1 MSKLIDRLL
10 RNNASLFIIVFGA
23 VSFFITNILMKE
35 ILSSR
40 KYGEYS
46 ILITYFSVVYLLGI
60 LGAEQGFLR
69 YSKRINTNVIAT
81 HKSQLNLL
89 VVISIC
95 TSIVFCLLFKYF
107 YNEIEINTFLLFT
120 STISMVIMLFL
131 FNILRL
137 NENFIAS
144 QLFSNYWKNTLL
156 VLAVVFFIWRNTN
169 LTLFVNILSVNII
182 LITVIAL
189 FFVKTKLKFVYI
201 SEINTKEICISAFHF
216 SLAIFAIT
224 LIIFSDR
231 FIIERKHNIEE
242 FGNYFY
248 LTNFFLAPFSIL
260 QNYIGFKQL
269 IIFKTNFS
277 FEYFKAINKK
287 VLLLGFFISLILF
300 SLSFIID
307 YLNIVKFDFNKY
319 VIIIII
325 LLITGIV
332 RLYSS
337 AILSAFEAKT
347 NIRTLRNSN
356 IYIISAT
363 IGVIS
368 FILIFV
374 TKLEFILVFFIII
387 WLFRSIIHK
396 KLLMKQLKNNSDL

>member
-374 TKLEFILVFFIII
+374 TKLEFILVFFIVI

>member
-1 MSKLIDRLL
+1 
-10 RNNASLFIIVFGA
+10 
-23 VSFFITNILMKE
+23 
-35 ILSSR
+35 
-40 KYGEYS
+40 
-46 ILITYFSVVYLLGI
+46 
-60 LGAEQGFLR
+60 
-69 YSKRINTNVIAT
+69 
-81 HKSQLNLL
+81 
-89 VVISIC
+89 
-95 TSIVFCLLFKYF
+95 
-107 YNEIEINTFLLFT
+107 
-120 STISMVIMLFL
+120 
-131 FNILRL
+131 
-137 NENFIAS
+137 
-144 QLFSNYWKNTLL
+144 
-156 VLAVVFFIWRNTN
+156 LAVVFFIWRNTN

>member
-1 MSKLIDRLL
+1 LSKLIDRLL
-10 RNNASLFIIVFGA
+10 RNNASLFIIIFGA

-35 ILSSR
+35 ILTSR

-95 TSIVFCLLFKYF
+95 TSIIFSLLFKYF

-156 VLAVVFFIWRNTN
+156 VLAVVFFMWRNTN

-189 FFVKTKLKFVYI
+189 FFVKTKLKFIYI
-201 SEINTKEICISAFHF
+201 SEINTKEIYISAFHF

-287 VLLLGFFISLILF
+287 VLLLGFFISIILF

-374 TKLEFILVFFIII
+374 TKLEFILVFFIVI

>member
-1 MSKLIDRLL
+1 LSKLIDRLL